1 MMAPLLTLKLE
12 IGNQSLFNFK
22 EKITNHRVVGLP
34 VVVESD
40 LVKSPTA
47 GLPPDVLL
55 NNLDNALQCIVGEN
69 MTEKQTNVKE
79 YSMFYIKWTPTLVL
93 YLISE
98 ITRTCR
104 SSSLC
109 FLPTTYTEVWS
120 QISGSNDRNSR
131 ERKRVEPECCLT
143 FILIASYVRGWVFCF
158 CKHMDNIQ
166 STQITSAPMWLS
178 AKA

>member
-98 ITRTCR
+98 ITRTCL
-104 SSSLC
+104 SPSLC
-109 FLPTTYTEVWS
+109 FLPTTYTGVWS
-120 QISGSNDRNSR
+120 
-131 ERKRVEPECCLT
+131 
-143 FILIASYVRGWVFCF
+143 
-158 CKHMDNIQ
+158 
-166 STQITSAPMWLS
+166 
-178 AKA
+178 